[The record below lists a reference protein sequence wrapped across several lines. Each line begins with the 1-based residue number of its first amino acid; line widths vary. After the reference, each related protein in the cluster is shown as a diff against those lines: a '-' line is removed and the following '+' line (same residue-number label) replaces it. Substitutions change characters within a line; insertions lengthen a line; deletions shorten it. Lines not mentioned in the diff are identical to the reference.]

1 MRYTLPT
8 TVELGGEEFAIRK
21 DYRDILDILE
31 MLSDPDLDN
40 DDKAEAILE
49 MFYPDYEKIPYSQYE
64 AAIHQC
70 IAFINCGEEECREE
84 RRAKIMD
91 WQQDFPL
98 IASPVNHVLGFE
110 IRSVEYLHWWT
121 FISAYQEIGDCTFAQ
136 VVNIRTKKAKNQ
148 KLDKSE
154 QEFYKRNS
162 HLVDFKRKYSDL
174 DEAIISQWI

>member
-8 TVELGGEEFAIRK
+8 TVELGGEEFAIRT

-91 WQQDFPL
+91 WQQDFAL
-98 IASPVNHVLGFE
+98 IASPVNHVLGVE

-121 FISAYQEIGDCTFAQ
+121 FIGAYQEIGDCTFAQ
-136 VVNIRTKKAKNQ
+136 VVNIRTKKSKKQ
-148 KLDKSE
+148 KLDKAE
-154 QEFYKRNS
+154 QEFYKRNK
-162 HLVDFKRKYSDL
+162 HLVDFKRRYSEQ
-174 DEAIISQWI
+174 DEDIIKQWI